1 MNSPTRGTRGSDQ
14 RNGTSADC
22 AVGQSLGALSA
33 AERIAEDA
41 SSSYPRTVEQLNPIS
56 NSGI

>member
-1 MNSPTRGTRGSDQ
+1 MGQ
-14 RNGTSADC
+14 RSMS
-22 AVGQSLGALSA
+22 VGQSLGSLSA